1 MNLVIKGY
9 TLSECMQSMAQYA
22 QAYEKLGGENLIF
35 CEDRLTLVAEK
46 AIIRQMGGSFRT
58 SVTTFSRFIQWK
70 EQTLSKQGS
79 VMAVAEVMAQK
90 QRQGALHC
98 FTSLSSAGGNAR
110 CIYETLAQFAASE
123 ITPEVLKETAE
134 KLPEDVLK
142 RKIADLAEIYDGYAT
157 FLEEQRYVDES
168 RYLSLLPRRI
178 REQGLLKGKNVFFL
192 CYDSFTAQAQE
203 TVRAA
208 LETAEN
214 VVGIFISG
222 EEDLYANHAVDTFQ
236 RVCGEYGKV
245 TIRDLGVPL
254 SGEAEVLRRGLF
266 NPQKRK
272 EKTVTEHLCIFEGED
287 KTAEAEYVAVKIR
300 RAMAEDSSLRYR
312 DIAVLVSDVAAY
324 SLPVKKALDEY
335 KIPYFIDEKK
345 SLQSHPLA
353 QFLLSALR
361 VVKERFSPV
370 AVHALAQNYFFGE
383 SDEYRNYLLK
393 FANYRGGAKKEIK
406 DIEIVREG
414 FDYEVLCDGRERLL
428 KATERIKTKGHGR
441 EYCRA
446 VRALMQDFDAE
457 NKLKNLQESILDVA
471 HKGYLAQIWRAI
483 EGVLAEAELLL
494 ADKELTT
501 AEFLTV
507 LEEGL
512 AATEIALIPLKSDAV
527 FIGDVTDSRIEKVSV
542 LFAVGMTDAVPRTAV
557 DAAIVSDKEIAR
569 LKEVK
574 TLLEPTVT
582 QVNLRARESVCL
594 NLCTFTDALHL
605 IYSFGQGED
614 GTASEVFRYVDEL
627 FCGIDNKPIRR
638 RTAQEEE
645 DFAYACSA
653 FAPALRQLLYNKNAY
668 EDLRFSA
675 SQQHLQNYGALD
687 AALQRLEVSERKDFQ
702 QQDEGHVRVEEG
714 KDLFF
719 RDGKISPTALEK
731 YFSCPFQ
738 NFIERGLK
746 LKEREEAAVLAVD
759 TGNFVHELLER
770 TAVRAKQFETEDE
783 MRAYAMEIGAQLLKG
798 SIYTAQQDTQ
808 SGLVFSEKLLKEG
821 ADVAVGAYRQ
831 IKNSEFQVKETEA
844 SVDGEF
850 FHGKVDRV
858 DVSDEYVRIIDY
870 KTGKID
876 DSPTSYYTGRKLQL
890 QLYMSEMQGTRTPAG
905 VFYFPA
911 SVDYTAEDEGRF
923 SMKGFMNGSEKALLC
938 GDKNLTEEKK
948 SEYFSASLKNSPAAK
963 KIMDEDTFRYFLDY
977 AVFVAR
983 QAVNELKDGNIQPSP
998 YEKSCAYCKYG
1009 GMCSFCKDVVNA
1021 RKVGTVDPATIAGIA
1036 KKIKEGGSGNG

>member
-1 MNLVIKGY
+1 MNLVMKAY
-9 TLSECMQSMAQYA
+9 TLSECMETMAQYA
-22 QAYEKLGGENLIF
+22 QAYEKVGGENLIF
-35 CEDRLTLVAEK
+35 CEDRLTLIAEK
-46 AIIRQMGGSFRT
+46 AIVRQMGGSFRT
-58 SVTTFSRFIQWK
+58 SVTTFSRFLQSN
-70 EQTLSKQGS
+70 EQTISKQGS

-90 QRQGALHC
+90 QRDGALHC

-123 ITPEVLKETAE
+123 ITPELLKETAE
-134 KLPEDVLK
+134 NLPEDVLK

-157 FLEEQRYVDES
+157 FLQENHYVDES

-178 REQGLLKGKNVFFL
+178 REQGALKGKNVFFL

-222 EEDLYANHAVDTFQ
+222 EEDLYANHAAETFQ
-236 RVCGEYGKV
+236 RVCSEYGKFTV
-245 TIRDLGVPL
+245 RDLGVPL
-254 SGEAEVLRRGLF
+254 SSEGEILRCGLF
-266 NPQKRK
+266 NPQKSK
-272 EKTVTEHLCIFEGED
+272 EKTETENIYIFEAED
-287 KTAEAEYVAVKIR
+287 KTAEAEYVAAKIR
-300 RAMAEDSSLRYR
+300 RAMAEDASLRYR
-312 DIAVLVSDVAAY
+312 DIAVLISDVAAY
-324 SLPVKKALDEY
+324 SLPMKKALDEY
-335 KIPYFIDEKK
+335 QIPYFIDERK

-353 QFLLSALR
+353 QFLLAALR
-361 VVKERFSPV
+361 VVKERFSPI

-406 DIEIVREG
+406 DIDLVRES
-414 FDYEVLCDGRERLL
+414 FDFATLCDGRERLL
-428 KATERIKTKGHGR
+428 KATEGFKMKGYGR

-446 VRALMQDFDAE
+446 IRALLQNFDTE
-457 NKLKNLQESILDVA
+457 NKLKTLQETLADVA
-471 HKGYLAQIWRAI
+471 HKGYLAQISRAI
-483 EGVLAEAELLL
+483 DGVLAEAELLL
-494 ADKELTT
+494 ADKELTV

-507 LEEGL
+507 VEEGL
-512 AATEIALIPLKSDAV
+512 AATEIALIPLKADAV
-527 FIGDVTDSRIEKVSV
+527 FVGDITDSRIEKVRM

-557 DAAIVSDKEIAR
+557 DAAIVSDKEIAK
-569 LKEVK
+569 LKDVK
-574 TLLEPTVT
+574 TLLEPTVA

-605 IYSFGQGED
+605 SYSFGQGED
-614 GTASEVFRYVDEL
+614 GASSEVFRYVDEL
-627 FCGIDNKPIRR
+627 FCGMDNKPLKRR
-638 RTAQEEE
+638 KELGQE
-645 DFAYACSA
+645 DFAYVCSA
-653 FAPALRQLLYNKNAY
+653 FAPAVRQLLYSKNTY

-675 SQQHLQNYGALD
+675 DKKHLQNYGALD
-687 AALQRLEVSERKDFQ
+687 AALERLQIAERKDFEQ
-702 QQDEGHVRVEEG
+702 VDGGHVRVEDGER
-714 KDLFF
+714 LFF

-746 LKEREEAAVLAVD
+746 LKEREEATVLAVD

-770 TAVRAKQFETEDE
+770 TAVKAKSFETEDE
-783 MRAYAMEIGAQLLKG
+783 MRAYAMEVGEELLKG
-798 SIYTAQQDTQ
+798 SIYTAQQDTE
-808 SGLVFSEKLLKEG
+808 SGVVFAQKLLKEG

-831 IKNSEFQVKETEA
+831 IKNSDFEVKETEA
-844 SVDGEF
+844 GVDGEF

-858 DVSDEYVRIIDY
+858 DVSPDYVRIIDY

-876 DSPTSYYTGRKLQL
+876 DSATSYYTGRKLQL

-911 SVDYTAEDEGRF
+911 SVDFAAEEEGRF

-948 SEYFSASLKNSPAAK
+948 SEYFNASLKNGASAK
-963 KIMDEDTFRYFLDY
+963 KIMDETTFRYFLDY

-998 YEKSCAYCKYG
+998 YEKSCTYCKYG

-1021 RKVGTVDPATIAGIA
+1021 RKVGTVEPAAIAAIA
-1036 KKIKEGGSGNG
+1036 KNIKEGGNDNG